1 MPLEGLASGLRK
13 HERVEAKNREK
24 RAGEREERGGVERQG
39 WERSMKG
46 NKLRQVLRGRNRLV
60 RWRINLKINKRV
72 TEFSGRGQRGSHGE
86 R

>member
-13 HERVEAKNREK
+13 HERVEAKNRGE
-24 RAGEREERGGVERQG
+24 RGGEREERGWGERQG

-46 NKLRQVLRGRNRLV
+46 KKLREELRGRNRLV

-72 TEFSGRGQRGSHGE
+72 MEFSGRGQRGSHRE